1 MENLAINNEQ
11 SVDASQ
17 QMGTAVNSGDV
28 GNIGKESDNAYQE
41 KPGGFFKEGNPGKP
55 KGARSFTTKVREAL
69 LKVSEDNATT
79 EEQQLI
85 KTIIQVARSGD
96 SAMIRLIWNY
106 LDGMPLQKLGG
117 DEENPLILNL
127 NSIIA
132 KKNESSRNTGSSGE
146 MHE

>member
-1 MENLAINNEQ
+1 MENITTNPQE
-11 SVDASQ
+11 SVDTSQ

-117 DEENPLILNL
+117 DSENPLILQL
-127 NSIIA
+127 NKIVA
-132 KKNESSRNTGSSGE
+132 NKNGLNNTTSKDSGSE
-146 MHE
+146 

>member
-106 LDGMPLQKLGG
+106 LDGMPLQKLGR
-117 DEENPLILNL
+117 DSENPLILQL
-127 NSIIA
+127 NNVIA
-132 KKNESSRNTGSSGE
+132 NKNGLNNTTSRDSESE
-146 MHE
+146 